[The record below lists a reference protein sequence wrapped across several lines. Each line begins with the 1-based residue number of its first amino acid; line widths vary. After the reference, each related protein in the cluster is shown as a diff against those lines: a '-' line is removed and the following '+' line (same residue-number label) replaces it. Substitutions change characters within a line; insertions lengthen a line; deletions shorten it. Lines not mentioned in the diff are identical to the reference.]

1 MFNKL
6 HKLDCALQKVFN
18 FKTLIELCKA
28 YSKLGW
34 AVQEQLEDA
43 LSSSDLSELNSNA
56 LRMIVQFL
64 RKAEDNEVVDAG
76 DAADQSEEH
85 LAK

>member
-1 MFNKL
+1 M
-6 HKLDCALQKVFN
+6 DIQ
-18 FKTLIELCKA
+18 TLIELCKA

-56 LRMIVQFL
+56 LRMIVEFL
-64 RKAEDNEVVDAG
+64 RKAEDNEVENAG
-76 DAADQSEEH
+76 DTADQIEEH